1 MYLVFEVLIWEE
13 IVIPVINA
21 LKELRIYEK
30 ILEYIRTKAP
40 REMVLFLFVL
50 PFIIGEGLGI
60 ISGILAAKLYLLSA
74 LVVYACKIPLIIFAF
89 AILENGKEKLL
100 SYRWFAVSYAWS
112 VAQLERLHNYPLYIQ
127 ITGAVRKTLDSIK
140 TLWKK

>member
-50 PFIIGEGLGI
+50 PFILGEGLGI
-60 ISGILAAKLYLLSA
+60 VSGILAAKLYLLSA
-74 LVVYACKIPLIIFAF
+74 LVIYACKIPLIIFAF

-100 SYRWFAVSYAWS
+100 SYRWFAVSYTWS
-112 VAQLERLHNYPLYIQ
+112 VAQLEKLHHYPLYIR
-127 ITGAVRKTLDSIK
+127 ITGVVKTAVQSFKK
-140 TLWKK
+140 LWK